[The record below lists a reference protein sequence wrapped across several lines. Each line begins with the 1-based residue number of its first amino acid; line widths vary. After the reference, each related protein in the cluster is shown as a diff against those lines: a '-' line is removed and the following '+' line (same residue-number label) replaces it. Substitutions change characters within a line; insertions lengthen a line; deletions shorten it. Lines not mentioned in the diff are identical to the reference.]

1 MALGNPLYNLFGKSP
16 IKPLQEHMTAVVECA
31 EALQDFLAASIAND
45 WPAAEQVY
53 NRIYTTERRAD
64 ELKKQLRLHMP
75 NGLFMPV
82 SRTDLLELLSVQD
95 HIANRAKDIA
105 GLMLGRQMRVPETLQ
120 DAVIEF
126 LAASISATQQALKAI
141 NELDELLETGFTGSE
156 VTFVEE
162 LIEQLA
168 ELENRTDTLE
178 RDIRRQLFK
187 LEAALSPVDVV
198 FLYQIIDSIG
208 ELADLAERVGGRL
221 QLLLAR

>member
-1 MALGNPLYNLFGKSP
+1 MAIGNPLYNLFGKSP
-16 IKPLQEHMTAVVECA
+16 IKPLQEHMMAVVECA
-31 EALQDFLAASIAND
+31 EALQDFLAAAIAND
-45 WPAAEQVY
+45 WPAAEDIY

-95 HIANRAKDIA
+95 HIANHARDIA
-105 GLMLGRQMRVPETLQ
+105 GLMLGRQMCVPGMLQ
-120 DAVIEF
+120 DAVREF

-162 LIEQLA
+162 LIDQLA
-168 ELENRTDTLE
+168 DLENRTDILE
-178 RDIRRQLFK
+178 RDIRQRLFK
-187 LEAALSPVDVV
+187 LEAALAPVEVM
-198 FLYQIIDSIG
+198 FLYQIIDRIG

>member
-1 MALGNPLYNLFGKSP
+1 MAIGNPLQNLFGKSP

-31 EALQDFLAASIAND
+31 EALQDFLAAAIADD
-45 WPAAEQVY
+45 WPAAEEVY
-53 NRIYTTERRAD
+53 NRIYTTERHAD

-75 NGLFMPV
+75 SGLFMPV

-105 GLMLGRQMRVPETLQ
+105 GLMLGRQMRVPEALQ
-120 DAVIEF
+120 GAVSEF

-162 LIEQLA
+162 LIEHLA
-168 ELENRTDTLE
+168 ELENRTDILE
-178 RDIRRQLFK
+178 RDIRHRLFK
-187 LEAALSPVDVV
+187 LEGELAPVETV

>member
-1 MALGNPLYNLFGKSP
+1 MAIGNPLHNLFGKSP

-31 EALQDFLAASIAND
+31 EALQAFLEASIADD
-45 WPAAEQVY
+45 WVAAEEVY
-53 NRIYTTERRAD
+53 DRIHATERRAD

-82 SRTDLLELLSVQD
+82 SRSDLLELLSVQD
-95 HIANRAKDIA
+95 HIANQAKDIA
-105 GLMLGRQMRVPETLQ
+105 GLMLGRQMRIPEILQ
-120 DAVIEF
+120 DALKEF
-126 LAASISATQQALKAI
+126 LGASISATQQALKAI

-162 LIEQLA
+162 LIEQLD
-168 ELENRTDTLE
+168 ELENRTDILE
-178 RDIRRQLFK
+178 RNIRHQLFQ
-187 LEAALSPVDVV
+187 LEATLAPVDVV
-198 FLYQIIDSIG
+198 FLYQIIDSVG